1 MRALTKGLI
10 LGLLSLGL
18 TSPAAA
24 QQKPNAELGKR
35 VFQRCAACHSL
46 TANAPP
52 RFGPNLHGLVGRKV
66 ASVPGY
72 NYSAALKAQKFVWT
86 EAQLDKWLKGPR
98 TLVPGTAMP
107 FAGVSDAAERKAVI
121 AHLKAPTP

>member
-10 LGLLSLGL
+10 LGLLSLSL
-18 TSPAAA
+18 TAPAAA
-24 QQKPNAELGKR
+24 QQKPNGELGKR

-72 NYSAALKAQKFVWT
+72 NYSPALKAQKFVWT

-107 FAGVSDAAERKAVI
+107 FAGVPDAAERKAVI